1 MGKGEGVATVLC
13 RGVQFTGIEAVVF
26 DKDGTLADSEAFL
39 KSLGQRR
46 SRLIDAQIP
55 GVQEPLLMAFGLVDQ
70 QLNPAGLLAI
80 GTRLENV
87 IGAAAYIAETGRDWP
102 EALAIAHAAFDRADQ
117 NSPRKATETPLFP
130 GTLDLLNKLHQAGLP
145 LAILSADTT
154 ANVADF
160 VNLHQLQTYFSVA
173 HGIDQP
179 PGKPDPAP
187 LQQVCAALGVTV
199 PNTLV
204 IGDSLADIQMAHRA
218 GAAGCIGVTWGL
230 TRSHQLAGADALAT
244 QFADIELVY

>member
-1 MGKGEGVATVLC
+1 M
-13 RGVQFTGIEAVVF
+13 F
-26 DKDGTLADSEAFL
+26 DKDGTLADSEKFL
-39 KSLGQRR
+39 KSVGQRR

-102 EALAIAHAAFDRADQ
+102 EALAIAQSAFDRADQ
-117 NSPRKATETPLFP
+117 TSPRKATETPLFP
-130 GTLDLLNKLHQAGLP
+130 GTLDLLDTLVRAHVP

-160 VNLHQLQTYFSVA
+160 VNVHQLQDYFAVA

-179 PGKPDPAP
+179 PGKPDPTP
-187 LQQVCAALGVTV
+187 LLRVCAALGV
-199 PNTLV
+199 PPANTLV

-218 GAAGCIGVTWGL
+218 GAAGCIGVTWGF
-230 TRSHQLAGADALAT
+230 TRSQHLTGADALAA
-244 QFADIELVY
+244 QFSDIQLAA

>member
-1 MGKGEGVATVLC
+1 MATIVCQGVTFPDIA
-13 RGVQFTGIEAVVF
+13 AVVF
-26 DKDGTLADSEAFL
+26 DKDGTLADSEGFL
-39 KSLGQRR
+39 KSVGQRR

-117 NSPRKATETPLFP
+117 TSPRKATETSLFP
-130 GTLDLLNKLHQAGLP
+130 GTLDLLDTLVAVDLP

-154 ANVADF
+154 ANVVDF
-160 VNLHQLQTYFSVA
+160 ITVHQLQDYFAVA

-179 PGKPDPAP
+179 PGKPAPAP
-187 LQQVCAALGVTV
+187 LLRVCEALGVA
-199 PNTLV
+199 PANTLM
-204 IGDSLADIQMAHRA
+204 IGDSLADIQMAHAA
-218 GAAGCIGVTWGL
+218 GAAGCIGVTWGF
-230 TRSHQLAGADALAT
+230 TRSQQLVGASALAAR
-244 QFADIELVY
+244 FADIIVQH